1 MPSRIRWAVP
11 AVRSWGDSYS
21 IRLGCH
27 WLETDQRSRFRTL
40 YEAHYGSV
48 LAYALRRVDRAV
60 AEDVVA
66 DTFLTAW
73 RRVGEL
79 PEDPLPWLL
88 GVARRVL
95 ANHRRGVGRQ
105 DAATG
110 RLAILHRQHEEDPA
124 EDVADRAEVVSA
136 FRRLPQRDR
145 EVLALIAWEGL
156 SADRAAA
163 ALGCSIGAFWVR
175 LHRARSRLDR
185 ELRGMSHERIAQD
198 PIDRRLQVDPG

>member
-1 MPSRIRWAVP
+1 M
-11 AVRSWGDSYS
+11 D
-21 IRLGCH
+21 
-27 WLETDQRSRFRTL
+27 TDQRSRFRAL
-40 YEAHYGSV
+40 YEANYGSV

-66 DTFLTAW
+66 ETFLTAW
-73 RRVGEL
+73 RRIGDL

-88 GVARRVL
+88 GVARRTL
-95 ANHRRGVGRQ
+95 SNHRRGVGRQ

-110 RLAILHRQHEEDPA
+110 RLASLHRHHEQDPA

-145 EVLALIAWEGL
+145 EILALIAWEGL

-163 ALGCSIGAFWVR
+163 ALGCSVGSFWVR

-185 ELRGMSHERIAQD
+185 ELQRVGHERIAQD
-198 PIDRRLQVDPG
+198 PIELQVDPG